1 MLRHCVCVCVC
12 VLGLELRSSA
22 RAALLLT
29 AESSLQ
35 SDFIRGWLGAVLLGV
50 VLHSQGLRTFHGSET
65 IPLLSALIWKVTGVT
80 RRRHCDDR
88 AGTELLGMHSA
99 CVFFFSRICVCVCGG
114 GGHLARVSSLLPH
127 GSQRT
132 QVVRVV
138 VSAHGHQAVFQAC
151 FLSV

>member
-1 MLRHCVCVCVC
+1 MHVHHCMPGAGRGQERALPALKLELQTVVKTPCVCAC

-22 RAALLLT
+22 RAALLVT

-99 CVFFFSRICVCVCGG
+99 CVFFFSRICVCVWRWRAPCK
-114 GGHLARVSSLLPH
+114 
-127 GSQRT
+127 SQFSPT
-132 QVVRVV
+132 
-138 VSAHGHQAVFQAC
+138 S
-151 FLSV
+151 